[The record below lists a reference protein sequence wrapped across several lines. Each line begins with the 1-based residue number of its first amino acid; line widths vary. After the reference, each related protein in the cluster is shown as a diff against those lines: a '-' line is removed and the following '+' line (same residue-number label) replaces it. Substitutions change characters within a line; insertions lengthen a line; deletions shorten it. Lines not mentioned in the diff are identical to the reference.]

1 MGKKVELNIKATM
14 DERWVNDFCSMLN
27 WMQRCGELGHSSV
40 VAFYSDGDGDFR
52 PKFEFDR
59 EYNKTDGYWAKDG
72 KSLPEIEVIYDA
84 GWWRNVDLYFSHKI
98 TVLFRE
104 VEYIKYTDELTNAVN
119 KYNDNLESIAQRILN
134 LKIEFNDKDIEVR
147 NLYGLLNKLSV
158 VNSVKSRKETE
169 RLFENVIT
177 EYGYMLEVS
186 RDTGKLP

>member
-1 MGKKVELNIKATM
+1 MILVVIVEYGASHNQVL
-14 DERWVNDFCSMLN
+14 
-27 WMQRCGELGHSSV
+27 LGSH
-40 VAFYSDGDGDFR
+40 
-52 PKFEFDR
+52 EF
-59 EYNKTDGYWAKDG
+59 
-72 KSLPEIEVIYDA
+72 
-84 GWWRNVDLYFSHKI
+84 
-98 TVLFRE
+98 TVSFRE

-169 RLFENVIT
+169 QLLENVIT
-177 EYGYMLEVS
+177 EYGYMLEVF